1 MYLSIAI
8 NNKCKVASK
17 YLMKQLLISTILTTQ
32 WWLTNQLA
40 TDRTLRTLASTAV
53 SSDNFRFLRHLFQQT
68 QIVRGEAQFKSLTF
82 TLPLASPSVLTTEF
96 SAILA
101 HTMKEIRWIQLY
113 NYVNAKLESS
123 RKFQLAMTVT
133 LRYFKKRPAI
143 VLKSRD
149 DFKLVGH
156 RSEYAQLFILIQRNH
171 RYFTSHLR
179 VLSWILA
186 L

>member
-17 YLMKQLLISTILTTQ
+17 YLMKQLLITTILTTQ
-32 WWLTNQLA
+32 WRLTNQLA

-113 NYVNAKLESS
+113 NYVTQY
-123 RKFQLAMTVT
+123 RKPQSHVGRQGDLSHENSF
-133 LRYFKKRPAI
+133 
-143 VLKSRD
+143 VL
-149 DFKLVGH
+149 LLNVH
-156 RSEYAQLFILIQRNH
+156 
-171 RYFTSHLR
+171 
-179 VLSWILA
+179 
-186 L
+186 